1 MMPQENRKHAVVY
14 YSRGGHTDTAA
25 HKLAAAL
32 DAELIRLETDR
43 YKSGVFG
50 FMRAGFE
57 SLTDRL
63 PELTPVET
71 LKDYASVSL
80 GGPVWT
86 SLPATPLRA
95 FLAQHPPLPDAV
107 GLFLSSGS
115 DEEPDQALRTAREL
129 LGHPFVATLSL
140 PEDLDEATST
150 QRIEAYCDAMRAASG
165 GGATS

>member
-1 MMPQENRKHAVVY
+1 MTQENRKHAVVY
-14 YSRGGHTDTAA
+14 YSRDGHTEGAA
-25 HKLAAAL
+25 RKLAMAL
-32 DAELIRLETDR
+32 DGDLIRLETDR
-43 YKSGVFG
+43 YQQGVFG
-50 FMRAGFE
+50 YLRAGFE
-57 SLTDRL
+57 SVTGKL
-63 PELTPVET
+63 PDIPAVES
-71 LKDYASVSL
+71 LASYASVSL

-115 DEEPDQALRTAREL
+115 DEEPVQALRTARKL

-140 PEDLDEATST
+140 PEDLDEAASAA
-150 QRIEAYCDAMRAASG
+150 RIKDYCDAMKAASS